1 VWPVSWR
8 PAPGAATRVMG
19 ESLSRLREPDLR
31 LGLGEQST
39 IDARRGSVRGTAK
52 TPAFVYHVRGFVAA
66 TLMAEF
72 NITVDVVS
80 DTI

>member
-1 VWPVSWR
+1 
-8 PAPGAATRVMG
+8 MG
-19 ESLSRLREPDLR
+19 ESLSRLRESQTSDWDW
-31 LGLGEQST
+31 ET

>member
-1 VWPVSWR
+1 VARVVEACAGCCDACDGRESQQTQRVS
-8 PAPGAATRVMG
+8 
-19 ESLSRLREPDLR
+19 DLR

-39 IDARRGSVRGTAK
+39 RARRGSVRGTAK

>member
-1 VWPVSWR
+1 VARVVEACAGCCDACDGRESQTQRVS
-8 PAPGAATRVMG
+8 
-19 ESLSRLREPDLR
+19 DLR
-31 LGLGEQST
+31 LGLEINRREKGQC
-39 IDARRGSVRGTAK
+39 ARDGKSK

>member
-1 VWPVSWR
+1 
-8 PAPGAATRVMG
+8 
-19 ESLSRLREPDLR
+19 
-31 LGLGEQST
+31 
-39 IDARRGSVRGTAK
+39 VRGTAK

>member
-1 VWPVSWR
+1 MARVVEACAGCCDACDGRESQQTQRVS
-8 PAPGAATRVMG
+8 
-19 ESLSRLREPDLR
+19 DLR
-31 LGLGEQST
+31 SQTGTGR

>member
-1 VWPVSWR
+1 MARVVEACAGCCDACDGRESQTQRVS
-8 PAPGAATRVMG
+8 
-19 ESLSRLREPDLR
+19 DLR
-31 LGLGEQST
+31 LGRDWET

>member
-1 VWPVSWR
+1 VARVVEACAGCCDACDGRESQQTQRVS
-8 PAPGAATRVMG
+8 
-19 ESLSRLREPDLR
+19 DLR
-31 LGLGEQST
+31 LGLGA

>member
-19 ESLSRLREPDLR
+19 ESLSRLRESQTSDWDW
-31 LGLGEQST
+31 EA

>member
-1 VWPVSWR
+1 
-8 PAPGAATRVMG
+8 MG
-19 ESLSRLREPDLR
+19 ESLSRLRESQTSDWDWPW
-31 LGLGEQST
+31 ET

>member
-1 VWPVSWR
+1 MWPVSWR
-8 PAPGAATRVMG
+8 RAPGAATRVMG
-19 ESLSRLREPDLR
+19 ESLRLRESQTSDWDWR
-31 LGLGEQST
+31 S